1 MRAVLVMCACL
12 LAACSTQIL
21 RCERHLTPI
30 NPSRRPIADAPL
42 PGHPQGSSTRGPAV
56 SQPSGTPRAKADPQS
71 VSARSP
77 APVTEPEARD
87 EP

>member
-12 LAACSTQIL
+12 LAACSTESV

-30 NPSRRPIADAPL
+30 NPSRRPIADAPS
-42 PGHPQGSSTRGPAV
+42 PGHPEGSSARSPVA
-56 SQPSGTPRAKADPQS
+56 SQPSGTPRTKAAAKS
-71 VSARSP
+71 VSVRSP
-77 APVTEPEARD
+77 APETEPEGRH